1 MHIHGALNHKKI
13 PFLRICLAF
22 VVGMISEKYLQ
33 VSCYHWLSMLLL
45 SLLGSIAMNFVN
57 PSTQWKYRWLS
68 GLLILLILFSYAGI
82 IHKIKTKQIPKEK
95 SSVGCI
101 YITKIIEEPKKTKA
115 GVRYLASFYSNEN
128 KKYVFTSLGYI
139 YVEKKTTISFKVG
152 DIIVLNTV
160 VGKIKNNGNPGAY
173 NFALQSALK
182 GIFYT
187 TSLKD
192 KTDYFWLGY
201 EEKRFKSYILKVRQ
215 WIIQTLRDT
224 LKDKDI
230 AGLAEAMLIG
240 YRDDI
245 DQELLNSYINTGVVH
260 VIAISGLHLSLI
272 FLIIDFFVNLF
283 LGKKRTEIAGLFIT
297 IPILWGFS
305 IMTGGSASVIRSA
318 LMLTVVLIAK
328 SINKKSNGINALLA
342 SAMILLIHSPEILY
356 DIGFQLSYTAVASI
370 MIFDPIIKKSIYVKN
385 IIARKCWEMI
395 SITLSAQILTTP
407 LTIFYFQQFPIL
419 FLFTN
424 LVAVP
429 LSSMILISELILCST
444 ALVNISTKLP
454 AVCTSKLIEW
464 LNQYVQS
471 MERVPF
477 GMIKNIFIGIPTA
490 LTIYFL
496 FFFLLIFFQKSSIQ
510 NFKNTLYAFL
520 LLTVVHFIDLT
531 NHRNKRRLLV
541 LNIPGYSGFLF
552 QKGSSAVFAA
562 NTTLFHDS
570 KRVTNICNQIAAA
583 YWIKNYTFKSFTS
596 KPALIELDSHK
607 ILGEE
612 ERVKEKI
619 ILVLANSPKIKLN
632 DLWPSFEKESI
643 LIADASNK
651 LWKIRQWEKE
661 ADKLL
666 LRFHSVAEEG
676 PFVVEFKK

>member
-1 MHIHGALNHKKI
+1 
-13 PFLRICLAF
+13 
-22 VVGMISEKYLQ
+22 
-33 VSCYHWLSMLLL
+33 
-45 SLLGSIAMNFVN
+45 
-57 PSTQWKYRWLS
+57 
-68 GLLILLILFSYAGI
+68 
-82 IHKIKTKQIPKEK
+82 
-95 SSVGCI
+95 
-101 YITKIIEEPKKTKA
+101 
-115 GVRYLASFYSNEN
+115 
-128 KKYVFTSLGYI
+128 
-139 YVEKKTTISFKVG
+139 
-152 DIIVLNTV
+152 
-160 VGKIKNNGNPGAY
+160 
-173 NFALQSALK
+173 
-182 GIFYT
+182 
-187 TSLKD
+187 
-192 KTDYFWLGY
+192 
-201 EEKRFKSYILKVRQ
+201 
-215 WIIQTLRDT
+215 
-224 LKDKDI
+224 
-230 AGLAEAMLIG
+230 
-240 YRDDI
+240 
-245 DQELLNSYINTGVVH
+245 
-260 VIAISGLHLSLI
+260 
-272 FLIIDFFVNLF
+272 
-283 LGKKRTEIAGLFIT
+283 
-297 IPILWGFS
+297 
-305 IMTGGSASVIRSA
+305 
-318 LMLTVVLIAK
+318 MLTVVLIAK

-342 SAMILLIHSPEILY
+342 SAIILLIHSPEILY

-464 LNQYVQS
+464 LNKYVQS

-477 GMIKNIFIGIPTA
+477 GMIKNIFIGIPTV

-632 DLWPSFEKESI
+632 DLWSSFEKESI